1 MALAPAFPDAMSP
14 LSPDRRI
21 IPQLSCSR
29 IIFSSTPPSR
39 TPPLLHHVSI
49 FSAQQLAID
58 AAPAAVAAGD
68 AAADA
73 AGADAAEADAAAEED
88 MYALILKRRL
98 LCRLAAAKHAEAR
111 RRCHPHTSAAVP
123 PVTLC

>member
-1 MALAPAFPDAMSP
+1 L
-14 LSPDRRI
+14 
-21 IPQLSCSR
+21 
-29 IIFSSTPPSR
+29 
-39 TPPLLHHVSI
+39 LLHVLV

-111 RRCHPHTSAAVP
+111 RRCHRPDECCLSACD
-123 PVTLC
+123 PVLGANEMWLHFFHLYFSTQIESDGRANIP